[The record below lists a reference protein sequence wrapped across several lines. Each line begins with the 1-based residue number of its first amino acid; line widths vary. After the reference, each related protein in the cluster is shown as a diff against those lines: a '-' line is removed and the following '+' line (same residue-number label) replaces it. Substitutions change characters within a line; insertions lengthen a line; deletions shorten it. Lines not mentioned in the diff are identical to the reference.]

1 MLSPRPLVDITCA
14 VSSALLMNELQ
25 WIGLII
31 KPLDYSLK
39 GGILHIDAG
48 PGLKIEESH
57 LIEIEGH
64 DPAEGFE
71 KVPIE
76 GGKVAL
82 PDWASY
88 VTTILWFPVRAID
101 ENIARGTSSGENNN
115 YIIIKLVNFF
125 WASETN
131 GNEAL
136 VIYTFLAAIY
146 YFVLF
151 LNPASNIPF

>member
-1 MLSPRPLVDITCA
+1 
-14 VSSALLMNELQ
+14 MNELQ

-31 KPLDYSLK
+31 KPLNYSLK

-64 DPAEGFE
+64 EPAEGFE

-82 PDWASY
+82 PDWASD
-88 VTTILWFPVRAID
+88 VMTILWFPVHAID
-101 ENIARGTSSGENNN
+101 ESIARGTSSGANNN
-115 YIIIKLVNFF
+115 YIITKPVN
-125 WASETN
+125 
-131 GNEAL
+131 
-136 VIYTFLAAIY
+136 IFLSLNKCLQSCLYILFAAI
-146 YFVLF
+146 
-151 LNPASNIPF
+151 

>member
-1 MLSPRPLVDITCA
+1 
-14 VSSALLMNELQ
+14 MNELQ

-82 PDWASY
+82 PDWASD

-125 WASETN
+125 GPLNQMAMK
-131 GNEAL
+131 L
-136 VIYTFLAAIY
+136 VMYVFLVAIY
-146 YFVLF
+146 YFLLF
-151 LNPASNIPF
+151 LNPLLIYLSDWNNYNMSPHIGLLYCKSF